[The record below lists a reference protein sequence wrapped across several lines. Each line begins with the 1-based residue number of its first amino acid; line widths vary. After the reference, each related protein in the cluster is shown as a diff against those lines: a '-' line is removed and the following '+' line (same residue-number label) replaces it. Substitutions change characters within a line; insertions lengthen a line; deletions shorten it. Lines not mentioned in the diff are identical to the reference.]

1 MGEPVDR
8 EEDYGFVKKVSGPV
22 VVADKMGGSAMYEL
36 VRVGADNLIG
46 EIIRLDAD
54 TATIQCY
61 EETSGLTVRRACTR
75 ARTTRTR
82 SSGGRADALTA
93 AAPPPPPLR
102 WAPPCSARAS
112 R

>member
-22 VVADKMGGSAMYEL
+22 VVADRMGGSAMYEL

-61 EETSGLTVRRACTR
+61 EETSGLTVRSTASDRSRTHSRPRAEKEER
-75 ARTTRTR
+75 AEV
-82 SSGGRADALTA
+82 GGWGSAH
-93 AAPPPPPLR
+93 
-102 WAPPCSARAS
+102 ARAFK
-112 R
+112 